1 MFTNTKIMKNNLS
14 FYSAGKLNF
23 YFLLS
28 LRMNNTHP
36 KIKGLFFQ
44 KIGFLFFKAH
54 FFEFLSK

>member
-28 LRMNNTHP
+28 LRMNNIHH
-36 KIKGLFFQ
+36 KIWRLFL
-44 KIGFLFFKAH
+44 KKN
-54 FFEFLSK
+54 